1 MYFYFICLWPGT
13 VPTEGDE
20 FKVLIPDI
28 QAMCFQHVLKTNADC
43 YLIKIPITTQCGDC
57 CLCK

>member
-20 FKVLIPDI
+20 FKVLIPDV
-28 QAMCFQHVLKTNADC
+28 QAGNVLSARFKNKRR
-43 YLIKIPITTQCGDC
+43 L
-57 CLCK
+57 LLN